1 MRIIQLAAAAVAI
14 SILGFSTAA
23 LGEPLKPLQP
33 WVVNYAATECNA
45 QREYGDSADPI
56 YLGLVPSAWGNTFEL
71 FVATKGLGP
80 QSAEE
85 LEGSVDFGHGP
96 VKAWLLHY
104 GTYKP
109 KRLNFYRFRI
119 STGEI
124 AQATSAALVTFH
136 VKNHPDFV
144 FTLEVIPEL
153 LKNSPCLH
161 HGPSALLEH
170 DARRAEE
177 YCGPCRG
184 RGSECL
190 QPFRLSGRSDV
201 ARPGRPGPVPV
212 AHRRTGQ
219 GSSLRRIEPERHPRA
234 GWKGLPGH
242 SGASEV
248 QAGDGPR
255 RKICPKLLCH
265 SARGLVDEM
274 ICQIIGRGL
283 TRKAGAQRL
292 LTPRSL
298 GGSEARRQL
307 QAGARRPWPRA
318 NSSRRLRAAPPR

>member
-1 MRIIQLAAAAVAI
+1 MRIIQFAAAAVAI
-14 SILGFSTAA
+14 SIFGFSTAA

-153 LKNSPCLH
+153 LKTLHACTTDLQRYWNMTRDEQKNIAAPAVGEVRSVFSPSDYPDEAMSRGQVGRVQFLLLIDEQGKVAACDVLS
-161 HGPSALLEH
+161 PSGIPAL
-170 DARRAEE
+170 D
-177 YCGPCRG
+177 G
-184 RGSECL
+184 RGCQVIRERARFK
-190 QPFRLSGRSDV
+190 PAMGRDGKSV
-201 ARPGRPGPVPV
+201 RSSYVTPPVV
-212 AHRRTGQ
+212 W
-219 GSSLRRIEPERHPRA
+219 LM
-234 GWKGLPGH
+234 K
-242 SGASEV
+242 
-248 QAGDGPR
+248 
-255 RKICPKLLCH
+255 
-265 SARGLVDEM
+265 
-274 ICQIIGRGL
+274 
-283 TRKAGAQRL
+283 
-292 LTPRSL
+292 
-298 GGSEARRQL
+298 
-307 QAGARRPWPRA
+307 
-318 NSSRRLRAAPPR
+318 